1 MSLRFDGRSGLIVV
15 PTKIHG
21 ANGYTIVR
29 LALDTG
35 ATMTMVNWD
44 VLVLLGYDPA
54 AIPERTQ
61 VTTGSGVEFVPRI
74 ELLKVEAL
82 GQTLERF
89 STLPHI
95 ASQRHCG
102 WSLGSGLLPWIPI
115 DCGFSSWIR
124 ECRLKDVVRESGRW
138 LPRRRGNDPPRPSP
152 R

>member
-21 ANGYTIVR
+21 ANGDTIVR

-89 STLPHI
+89 STLCHTLPPS
-95 ASQRHCG
+95 ATVDG
-102 WSLGSGLLPWIPI
+102 VLGLDFFRGYRLIVDFRL
-115 DCGFSSWIR
+115 GFVSV
-124 ECRLKDVVRESGRW
+124 D
-138 LPRRRGNDPPRPSP
+138 
-152 R
+152 